1 MNKTLEKIT
10 KKYEDWWGRHNLTS
24 RLSIFTFLILYVAS
38 VFIILFNPINA
49 TLAQVI
55 LNTTGYIALVTILA
69 VIFGPNTI
77 VKLADVISDKKYS
90 RYINKFNDNFDDE
103 DDEKIERNLK
113 TPKTPKDY

>member
-1 MNKTLEKIT
+1 MNKALEIFS

-55 LNTTGYIALVTILA
+55 LNTTGYIALITILA

-90 RYINKFNDNFDDE
+90 RYVDKFNDNFKDDY
-103 DDEKIERNLK
+103 EKNLK